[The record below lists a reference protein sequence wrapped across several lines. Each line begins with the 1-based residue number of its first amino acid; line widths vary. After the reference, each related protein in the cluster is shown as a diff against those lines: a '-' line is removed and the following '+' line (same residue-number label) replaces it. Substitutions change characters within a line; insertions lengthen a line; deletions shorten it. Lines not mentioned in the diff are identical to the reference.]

1 MRRRGFDRNF
11 PENCNLICFGLG
23 LSPRNENNNGN
34 FKNVVILPLWCYYR
48 GKILS
53 FLFLCACKNF
63 SFVKSMRTRFASV
76 STSVL
81 RACAVTQSNMAYV

>member
-53 FLFLCACKNF
+53 FLFLCACKISRLLKVCALILPLCRHP
-63 SFVKSMRTRFASV
+63 SFELA
-76 STSVL
+76 L
-81 RACAVTQSNMAYV
+81 